1 MATHQSG
8 RLTPAPRGNLLQ
20 QLRELPCA
28 ILLGVQLLGILVYPF
43 TAETSSGRTVFSL
56 FQLLVL
62 GLAVAAVRGSPA
74 LTWVSLCIG
83 APAVVLTVLTAIYPS
98 NQTMSL
104 ASDCTHSLFYFYTA
118 YALIRYMFGDNDVSR
133 DELFATGACFTVV
146 AWAFAYVYGVVQT
159 IWGAGQFVSGTP
171 HELRWVELLFLSF
184 TTMTNTGLS
193 DIVPGG
199 GHARSVMMLEQLAGV
214 NYVALVV
221 ARLMGLTLARFQRK
235 PDETESVERHHD

>member
-1 MATHQSG
+1 MATHQPG
-8 RLTPAPRGNLLQ
+8 GLTSAPRGHLLQ
-20 QLRELPCA
+20 QLRALPSA
-28 ILLGVQLLGILVYPF
+28 ILLIVQLLGILVYPF
-43 TAETSSGRTVFSL
+43 TAETSTGRTVFSL
-56 FQLLVL
+56 FQLVVL
-62 GLAVAAVRGSPA
+62 GLAVAAVRLTPA

-83 APAVVLTVLTAIYPS
+83 APAAVLTVLTAFLPDS
-98 NQTMSL
+98 DPLGL
-104 ASDCTHSLFYFYTA
+104 ASDVTHAIFYFYTA
-118 YALIRYMFGDNDVSR
+118 YALIRYMFSDNDVTR
-133 DELFATGACFTVV
+133 DEMFATGACFTVV
-146 AWAFAYVYGVVQT
+146 AWGFAYVYAVVQT
-159 IWGAGQFVSGTP
+159 IWGPGQFVSGTP

-235 PDETESVERHHD
+235 PDKTESAEGEQ